1 MGEVRGGIARL
12 TVCWMGPAA
21 EMWGIQ
27 AASGRLVRV
36 GGAALMQRQLWEWDC
51 TT

>member
-1 MGEVRGGIARL
+1 MGEVKGGIAGL
-12 TVCWMGPAA
+12 SVCWMGPAA

-27 AASGRLVRV
+27 AAPRGLVGV
-36 GGAALMQRQLWEWDC
+36 GGAPLMQRQLWEWDC